1 MQRSWFVLCMT
12 AVLPAPSCRTIKE
25 DTSIRVADSLRWDR
39 KVNVTLATTPLP
51 PVRLTTPLDSLRK
64 LPAGAVYTGS
74 SGGLRVTA
82 SLKGDSLCM
91 TAEAESVPRLEYR
104 EEESR
109 EQTRI
114 GQSESETVKEP
125 AAVPFWNRL
134 KHGLNGILITFILII
149 IFKRY
154 KQWQKTRKQDRSA

>member
-1 MQRSWFVLCMT
+1 MQRSWFALCM
-12 AVLPAPSCRTIKE
+12 AVVLPVLSCRTIKE
-25 DTSIRVADSLRWDR
+25 DTSIRVADSLRWDK
-39 KVNVTLATTPLP
+39 KVSVTLATTPLP
-51 PVRLTTPLDSLRK
+51 PVRLTAPLDSLRK
-64 LPAGAVYTGS
+64 LPAGAVYTDS

-82 SLKGDSLCM
+82 SLKGDSLCV
-91 TAEAESVPRLEYR
+91 TAETENLPRLEYQ

-109 EQTRI
+109 EQTRS
-114 GQSESETVKEP
+114 GQSESVTVKEP

-134 KHGLNGILITFILII
+134 KHGLNGILIAFIIII

>member
-1 MQRSWFVLCMT
+1 MQRSWFALCM
-12 AVLPAPSCRTIKE
+12 AVVLPVLSCRTIKE
-25 DTSIRVADSLRWDR
+25 DTFIRVADSLRWDR
-39 KVNVTLATTPLP
+39 KVSVTLATTPLP
-51 PVRLTTPLDSLRK
+51 PVRLTAPLDSLRK
-64 LPAGAVYTGS
+64 LPAGAVYTDS

-82 SLKGDSLCM
+82 SLKGDSLCV
-91 TAEAESVPRLEYR
+91 TAETENLPRLEYQ

-109 EQTRI
+109 EQTRSE
-114 GQSESETVKEP
+114 QSESETVKEP

-134 KHGLNGILITFILII
+134 KHGLNGILIAFIIII

>member
-1 MQRSWFVLCMT
+1 MAV
-12 AVLPAPSCRTIKE
+12 VLPVLSCRTIKE
-25 DTSIRVADSLRWDR
+25 DTSIRVADSFRWDK

-51 PVRLTTPLDSLRK
+51 PVRLTAPLDSLRK
-64 LPAGAVYTGS
+64 LPAGAVYTDS
-74 SGGLRVTA
+74 SGSLRVTA
-82 SLKGDSLCM
+82 SLKGDSLCV
-91 TAEAESVPRLEYR
+91 TAETENLPRLEYR

-109 EQTRI
+109 EQTLSE
-114 GQSESETVKEP
+114 QSESVTVKEP

-134 KHGLNGILITFILII
+134 KHGLNGILIAFIIII

>member
-1 MQRSWFVLCMT
+1 MQRSWFALCM
-12 AVLPAPSCRTIKE
+12 AVVLPVLSCRTIKE

-39 KVNVTLATTPLP
+39 KVSVTLATTPLP
-51 PVRLTTPLDSLRK
+51 PVRLTAPLDSLRK
-64 LPAGAVYTGS
+64 LPAGAVYTDS
-74 SGGLRVTA
+74 SGSLRVTA
-82 SLKGDSLCM
+82 SLKGDSLCV
-91 TAEAESVPRLEYR
+91 TAETENLPRLEYQ

-109 EQTRI
+109 EQTRS

-134 KHGLNGILITFILII
+134 KHGLNGILIAFILII

-154 KQWQKTRKQDRSA
+154 KQWQKTKKQDRSA